1 MNKFKK
7 KNLLVEVNKPFVI
20 CHPKTD
26 KHNEV
31 TVVVLNLAIPLKEV
45 DVPISLEV
53 IEAVEKVAVGFP
65 DAELHFN
72 YKAAAP
78 AFLFT
83 VKGKTERRGEDV
95 PNKEIGEL
103 IASAK
108 AQAKAAIISSRVLKA
123 MKETFLASAK
133 RAEQI
138 EQLFSNYHQQEKS
151 FVSEE
156 KYIKVLEKR
165 NKE

>member
-7 KNLLVEVNKPFVI
+7 KNLLVEVAKPFVVH
-20 CHPKTD
+20 HPKTD

-31 TVVVLNLAIPLKEV
+31 TVVILSLAIPLKEAGI
-45 DVPISLEV
+45 PISTEV
-53 IEAVEKVAVGFP
+53 LKAVKKVATGFP
-65 DAELHFN
+65 DAGLHFN
-72 YKAAAP
+72 FKAEAP

-83 VKGKTERRGEDV
+83 VKGKTECRGEDV
-95 PNKEIGEL
+95 PNEEIGEL
-103 IASAK
+103 IATAK
-108 AQAKAAIISSRVLKA
+108 AQVKAAAIGSRVLRTVREA
-123 MKETFLASAK
+123 LLAGVK

-138 EQLFSNYHQQEKS
+138 EQFFSDYCQQERA

-165 NKE
+165 SKR